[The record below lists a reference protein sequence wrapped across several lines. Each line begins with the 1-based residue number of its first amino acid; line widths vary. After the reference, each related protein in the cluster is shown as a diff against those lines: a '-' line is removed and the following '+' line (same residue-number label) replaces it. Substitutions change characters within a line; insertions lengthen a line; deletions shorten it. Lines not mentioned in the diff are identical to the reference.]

1 MVFGGRGSLEI
12 IGFCGEVQVGV
23 QDTGWQFT
31 WVDGRAF
38 LERGT
43 DAGKKSWGLKNGQT
57 NSL

>member
-31 WVDGRAF
+31 WVDGRAV
-38 LERGT
+38 LERGI
-43 DAGKKSWGLKNGQT
+43 DAGRKAWGLKRWSN
-57 NSL
+57 